1 MDCLFLCLAS
11 YFFVIFSFIPVWLP
25 YLVRVPSC
33 LQHQELLYVNSMG
46 GGGTI
51 KRSSVNC
58 KQVQKTEKKTS
69 SYIHEYMYIYINIC
83 TYVYA
88 PKYQVQR
95 VRLGVV
101 TTLFLCLASYFF
113 LPSPSLSRY
122 GDSILFVFLRLCS
135 TRSCYMPTPW
145 GVGCTINILRK
156 LQTTIAKKNKKKS
169 SQNHF
174 NII

>member
-1 MDCLFLCLAS
+1 MSCFLLFC
-11 YFFVIFSFIPVWLP
+11 YF
-25 YLVRVPSC
+25 
-33 LQHQELLYVNSMG
+33 LLYPGMVTVSCSCSFMFAAPGAAICQLYG
-46 GGGTI
+46 GGGYYKKV
-51 KRSSVNC
+51 KRKLQTSAKNR
-58 KQVQKTEKKTS
+58 KKNIIYTWI
-69 SYIHEYMYIYINIC
+69 YVYIYINIC